1 MNNLHKTTSHKTAPP
16 KTRYNRPS
24 LSYLVDEI
32 IDLYN
37 SGLNVTQVARKLDI
51 SRGTVLKYLPG
62 NIKRRSGHKRGP
74 LDIKR
79 ERKIISHYRD
89 HMTLREIGGIFG
101 ISYERVRQIIV
112 RFEEMSGTRLE
123 RNTRWTVRK

>member
-1 MNNLHKTTSHKTAPP
+1 MNNLHETTAPP
-16 KTRYNRPS
+16 KARRGRPS
-24 LSYLVDEI
+24 VSYLVDEI

-37 SGLNVTQVARKLDI
+37 SGLNITQVARKLDVYH
-51 SRGTVLKYLPG
+51 GTVSRYLPK

-74 LDIKR
+74 RGPLNIKR
-79 ERKIISHYRD
+79 ERKIISHYRN
-89 HMTLREIGGIFG
+89 HMPLREIGGIFG